1 MANAPRW
8 SKECWERREL
18 AELAAACLASTDQIH
33 SRFAGETGGA
43 GHTRTQQTAD
53 EQLGGSKVVNRCSQ
67 GEAWG
72 RTDRPG
78 WWHGGGGLAN
88 GYIYATA
95 EGVRHDSSYL
105 EIQAWAVAIA
115 RKWWHR
121 VCTMTT
127 EPRPR
132 AVWAQTGIGEE
143 NKGPCFGQGKAK

>member
-1 MANAPRW
+1 M
-8 SKECWERREL
+8 
-18 AELAAACLASTDQIH
+18 
-33 SRFAGETGGA
+33 
-43 GHTRTQQTAD
+43 
-53 EQLGGSKVVNRCSQ
+53 VNRCSQ